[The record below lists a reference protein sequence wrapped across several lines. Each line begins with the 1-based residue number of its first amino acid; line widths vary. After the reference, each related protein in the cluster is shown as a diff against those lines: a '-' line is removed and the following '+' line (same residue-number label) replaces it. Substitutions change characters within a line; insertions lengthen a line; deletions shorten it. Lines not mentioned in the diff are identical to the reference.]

1 MEVPIQLH
9 PIIFG
14 TLVLCGVVY
23 LCQFENCLE
32 CISLGIFDLIIHFA
46 FGVGQEDQ
54 QVKNYPVNPAIT
66 FATQFSI
73 SGHH

>member
-23 LCQFENCLE
+23 LHHFEGSLE
-32 CISLGIFDLIIHFA
+32 CITLYIFIVNIHFGFVA
-46 FGVGQEDQ
+46 V
-54 QVKNYPVNPAIT
+54 
-66 FATQFSI
+66 
-73 SGHH
+73 